1 MALLKGRKRIKG
13 MYRPVHPNYV
23 RKAMVVVLVNE
34 SRFAT
39 DFLKSRS
46 RKCEYSSSIR
56 TSSLVSRDYMHVIS
70 SKLSRY
76 KPPFSR
82 YTRLL

>member
-1 MALLKGRKRIKG
+1 MALLKGRKRIKR
-13 MYRPVHPNYV
+13 MYRPVHRNYV

-46 RKCEYSSSIR
+46 RIFEYSSSIR
-56 TSSLVSRDYMHVIS
+56 ISHHTHVTVI
-70 SKLSRY
+70 
-76 KPPFSR
+76 
-82 YTRLL
+82 T